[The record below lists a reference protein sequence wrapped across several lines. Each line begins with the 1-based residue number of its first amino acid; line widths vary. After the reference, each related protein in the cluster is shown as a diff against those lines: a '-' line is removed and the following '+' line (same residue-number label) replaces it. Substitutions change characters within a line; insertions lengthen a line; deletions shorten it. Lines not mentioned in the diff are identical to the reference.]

1 MQSGLKSLG
10 ARLLGHTYIQEN
22 NCYHLICLP
31 KPDLSTL
38 WTWCLLKHFECN
50 WLINSLACCVVSHI
64 TITTDLVCFVHILK
78 NKQTNKNFQI
88 NCIYCLQCVPL
99 HQCAIIYIYIFVL
112 ASTYRKHQRLEV
124 EKSIVLNSGWKWW
137 LWSDNAKRSLNQT
150 VKIPNH
156 LLLTVNKRWVQ
167 TVFEHIIN
175 NAQHPANILFITYS
189 QKTACIKSMTE
200 IDRKEAWL
208 SAQLPTRS
216 MRCRQ
221 LCFRLC
227 VADDVIQW

>member
-10 ARLLGHTYIQEN
+10 ARLLGHTYIQAN

-38 WTWCLLKHFECN
+38 WTGCLLKHFECN

-78 NKQTNKNFQI
+78 NKQTNKHKNFQF

-99 HQCAIIYIYIFVL
+99 HQCAIIYIFVL

-156 LLLTVNKRWVQ
+156 SLLTVNKRWVQ

-208 SAQLPTRS
+208 SAQLPTHS

-221 LCFRLC
+221 LCFRLR
-227 VADDVIQW
+227 VRDVIQW

>member
-10 ARLLGHTYIQEN
+10 ARLLGHTYIQAN

-38 WTWCLLKHFECN
+38 WTGCLLKHFECN
-50 WLINSLACCVVSHI
+50 WLINSLACCVVSHM

-78 NKQTNKNFQI
+78 NKQTQELPVQLYLLFTVRATSSMHN
-88 NCIYCLQCVPL
+88 
-99 HQCAIIYIYIFVL
+99 YIYIFVL

-156 LLLTVNKRWVQ
+156 SLLTVNKRWVQ

-221 LCFRLC
+221 LCFRLR
-227 VADDVIQW
+227 VRDVIQW

>member
-10 ARLLGHTYIQEN
+10 ARLLGHTYIQAN

-38 WTWCLLKHFECN
+38 WTGCLLKHFECN
-50 WLINSLACCVVSHI
+50 WLINSLACCVVSHM

-78 NKQTNKNFQI
+78 NKQTQELPVQLYLLFTVRATSSMRN
-88 NCIYCLQCVPL
+88 
-99 HQCAIIYIYIFVL
+99 YIYIFVL

-156 LLLTVNKRWVQ
+156 SLLTVNKRWVQ

-208 SAQLPTRS
+208 SAQLLTRS

-221 LCFRLC
+221 LCFRLR
-227 VADDVIQW
+227 VRDVIQW

>member
-10 ARLLGHTYIQEN
+10 ARLLGHTYIQAN

-38 WTWCLLKHFECN
+38 WTGCLLKHFECN

-78 NKQTNKNFQI
+78 NKQTQELPVQLYLLFTVRATSSMRN
-88 NCIYCLQCVPL
+88 
-99 HQCAIIYIYIFVL
+99 YIYIFVL

-156 LLLTVNKRWVQ
+156 SLLTVNKRWVQ

-221 LCFRLC
+221 LCFRLR
-227 VADDVIQW
+227 VRDVIQW